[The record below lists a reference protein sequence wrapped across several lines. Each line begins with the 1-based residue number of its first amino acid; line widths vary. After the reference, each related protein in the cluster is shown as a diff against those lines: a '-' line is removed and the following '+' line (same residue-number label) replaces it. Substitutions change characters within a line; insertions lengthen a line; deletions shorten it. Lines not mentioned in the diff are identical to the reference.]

1 MPAAAGERA
10 PRAHVPGREAEAEE
24 AVMSE
29 PLAEAFVRIRPR
41 VDETVRVL
49 SALELLARDVADAL
63 ARCVSSL
70 TLPALEEGDPE

>member
-1 MPAAAGERA
+1 MPATAGERA
-10 PRAHVPGREAEAEE
+10 AREHAGREAEAE
-24 AVMSE
+24 AVVSE